1 MADTDRLNHIGGK
14 EVPAASGATLPL
26 IDPATGLPHG
36 TAPLSGAEDVDG
48 ACRAAEEAFQGWSS
62 TTPAQR
68 QAALLRIADAV
79 EREAEAVTRAE
90 VTDTGKPRALFLGD
104 ELPAIVDVL
113 RYFAGAARN
122 LPGAAAAEYTP
133 GRTSVLRR
141 EPVGVCAQITP
152 WNYPLMMAVWKIAPA
167 LAAGNTIVLKP
178 SDTTPSSALL
188 LARLA
193 AEHLPPGVLNVVCG
207 DRDTGRALVAH
218 PQVRLVAVTGSVR
231 AGQEIAAA
239 AAADLKRLHL
249 ELGGNAP
256 VLIHADADLDD
267 AVEQLSS
274 LAFYNAG
281 QDCTAATRILVDR
294 RIHDTF
300 LARFAERAAQRRPGG
315 QSDAD
320 ADFGPLANSAQLASV
335 RGLLE
340 RLPDRAEVVTGGA
353 ALDRPGYFHQAT
365 VIAGARQEDEI
376 VQSEVF
382 GPVVTVQP
390 FTEES
395 EAFQLANGVTQ
406 GLAASVWT
414 RDHDRAMR
422 ASRALRTGIVWVNT
436 HGTTVSEMPHGGVG
450 HSGYGSDLSL
460 TGLLDYTQVKHVML

>member
-1 MADTDRLNHIGGK
+1 MTVLNHIGGK
-14 EVPAASGATLPL
+14 DLPAASGTTLRL
-26 IDPATGLPHG
+26 IDPATALPHG
-36 TAPLSGAEDVDG
+36 TAPLSGAEDVDT
-48 ACRAAEEAFQGWSS
+48 ACRAAQDAFPRWSA

-68 QAALLRIADAV
+68 QSALLGIADAV
-79 EREAEAVTRAE
+79 ERESDALTRAE
-90 VTDTGKPRALFLGD
+90 VTDTGKPRALFRAD

-133 GRTSVLRR
+133 GRTSILRR
-141 EPVGVCAQITP
+141 EPIGVCAQITP

-167 LAAGNTIVLKP
+167 LAAGNTVVLKP
-178 SDTTPSSALL
+178 SETTPSSAAL

-193 AEHLPPGVLNVVCG
+193 AGHLPPGVLNVVCG
-207 DRDTGRALVAH
+207 DRDTGRSLVAH
-218 PQVRLVAVTGSVR
+218 PHVRLVAVTGSIR

-239 AAADLKRLHL
+239 AAGGLKRLHL

-256 VLIHADADLDD
+256 VLVHEDADLDD

-281 QDCTAATRILVDR
+281 QDCTAATRLLLHD
-294 RIHDTF
+294 RIHDAF
-300 LARFAERAAQRRPGG
+300 LAAFAERAARQRPGAPDDER
-315 QSDAD
+315 S
-320 ADFGPLANSAQLASV
+320 DFGPLAGAAQLAAVS
-335 RGLLE
+335 GLLD
-340 RLPDRAEVVTGGA
+340 RLPAHAETVCGGTP
-353 ALDRPGYFHQAT
+353 LDGPGYFHPAT
-365 VIAGARQEDEI
+365 VIAGVRQEDEI
-376 VQSEVF
+376 TQSEVF
-382 GPVVTVQP
+382 GPVVTVQR

-395 EAFQLANGVTQ
+395 AAFRMANAVPQ

-422 ASRALRTGIVWVNT
+422 ASRALSTGIVWVNT
-436 HGTTVSEMPHGGVG
+436 HGTTVSEMPHGGVR

-460 TGLLDYTQVKHVML
+460 SGLLDYTQAKHVML